1 MELCQLP
8 ALPDPFF
15 NQVIV
20 LPAKLP
26 QPPDL
31 IRIGKVGILVEAA
44 SEVVDVMVCRLQRW
58 LPSTLTT
65 RRRT

>member
-1 MELCQLP
+1 MKFCQLP

-26 QPPDL
+26 QPQDL
-31 IRIGKVGILVEAA
+31 ICTGITDNKNPLSLRAEH
-44 SEVVDVMVCRLQRW
+44 RLCHTF
-58 LPSTLTT
+58 P
-65 RRRT
+65 RRYQILKRFK